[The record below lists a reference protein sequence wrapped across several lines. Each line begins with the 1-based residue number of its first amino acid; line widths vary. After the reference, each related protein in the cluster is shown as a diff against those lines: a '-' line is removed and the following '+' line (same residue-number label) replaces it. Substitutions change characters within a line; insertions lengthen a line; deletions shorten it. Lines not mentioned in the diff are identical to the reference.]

1 MERLLLRI
9 GLALAANAIALFIA
23 AILLDKFTVDEIDFL
38 WAVVLFTIVSLLT
51 GLLVARLLPEYAP
64 AAAPVA
70 GLITTWLALLVTD
83 LISDDIQIEGI
94 GTWIAA
100 TLIVWAADIVLELL
114 PGPWRRQRQARA
126 QRT

>member
-9 GLALAANAIALFIA
+9 GLALAANAIALFVA

-64 AAAPVA
+64 AAAPLA

-83 LISDDIQIEGI
+83 LVSDDIQIEGI

-126 QRT
+126 ART